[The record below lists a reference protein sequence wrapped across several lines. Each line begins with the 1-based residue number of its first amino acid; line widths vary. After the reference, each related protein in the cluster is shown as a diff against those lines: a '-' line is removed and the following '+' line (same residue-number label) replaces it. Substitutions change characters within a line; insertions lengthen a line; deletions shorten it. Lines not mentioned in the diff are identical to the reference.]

1 MGSRGTALITM
12 ELAALILILAAAAS
26 GQRHQVDEVLKSE
39 IEQAASESR
48 HLADELAG
56 MLDRLEIEEDRS
68 AAVNAAV
75 LGEQEEVEAALKV
88 MVEKIENLAQASEE
102 SSSETVSGLVKK
114 KRVKEQELRK
124 TLEQLELVASQIE
137 EAADT
142 ADSIE
147 EVDTIEKIAK
157 LLQSISNKV
166 EANNEDDD
174 DEEVF
179 RRQFAKDQSQTG
191 LELNGIAE
199 MIKSLEKVTKD
210 LTEDDEDDSEDEDD
224 SSRRAQKLVDDVKSG
239 KLGRRSRGRGQRP
252 RGGKQIDLGL
262 ESDKGSLD
270 STANRLL
277 DVLNLEEIEEAN
289 KSSGPDKSSGERSGK
304 SEEPEDSEECE
315 GKTSE
320 DRIRVC
326 LPKPTAKGTPVKL
339 PTAKIEEEAVCL
351 DVSRAICNETSAVLS
366 REVCTYQYNQADVL
380 APVQSAELTFRPRVE
395 KLGVTRCHVVP
406 EKHGYRTVEVEKCVM
421 EFIDAPYI
429 LPDIAIK
436 VDDFLQLQLPEPE
449 KRCSVFNYELPEVL
463 CGEHTRHQCVNVAH
477 LIPYQVTEHADT
489 VGLGYGGSC
498 NSQTLSQEQKICTIT
513 KHVKRPQ
520 AHYGGY

>member
-1 MGSRGTALITM
+1 MGSRWSALTIM
-12 ELAALILILAAAAS
+12 ELAALILILAAGAS

-56 MLDRLEIEEDRS
+56 MLDRLEIEEERS

-75 LGEQEEVEAALKV
+75 LGEQEEVEEALKV
-88 MVEKIENLAQASEE
+88 MVEKIENLAKASEE
-102 SSSETVSGLVKK
+102 TSSETVSGLVKK

-147 EVDTIEKIAK
+147 EGDTIEKIAK

-166 EANNEDDD
+166 EANNEDEDD

-210 LTEDDEDDSEDEDD
+210 LTEDDDGDNDDEDD
-224 SSRRAQKLVDDVKSG
+224 SSRRAQQLVEDVKSG
-239 KLGRRSRGRGQRP
+239 KLGRGSRGRGQKP

-262 ESDKGSLD
+262 ESDKSSLD
-270 STANRLL
+270 STPNRLL
-277 DVLNLEEIEEAN
+277 DVLNLEDLEEAN
-289 KSSGPDKSSGERSGK
+289 KSSGEGNGGRSGK
-304 SEEPEDSEECE
+304 SKEDEEDTEERE

-326 LPKPTAKGTPVKL
+326 LPKPSAKPTPVKL

-366 REVCTYQYNQADVL
+366 REVCTYEYNQADVL
-380 APVQSAELTFRPRVE
+380 APVQ
-395 KLGVTRCHVVP
+395 
-406 EKHGYRTVEVEKCVM
+406 
-421 EFIDAPYI
+421 
-429 LPDIAIK
+429 
-436 VDDFLQLQLPEPE
+436 
-449 KRCSVFNYELPEVL
+449 
-463 CGEHTRHQCVNVAH
+463 
-477 LIPYQVTEHADT
+477 
-489 VGLGYGGSC
+489 
-498 NSQTLSQEQKICTIT
+498 
-513 KHVKRPQ
+513 
-520 AHYGGY
+520 

>member
-1 MGSRGTALITM
+1 M
-12 ELAALILILAAAAS
+12 
-26 GQRHQVDEVLKSE
+26 HQVDEVLKSE
-39 IEQAASESR
+39 ISQAASESR

-68 AAVNAAV
+68 AAINAAV

-88 MVEKIENLAQASEE
+88 MVEKIENLAQASED

-210 LTEDDEDDSEDEDD
+210 LTEDDEEDSDDDEED

-239 KLGRRSRGRGQRP
+239 KLGRGSRGRGQRL

-262 ESDKGSLD
+262 D
-270 STANRLL
+270 S
-277 DVLNLEEIEEAN
+277 
-289 KSSGPDKSSGERSGK
+289 DKSS
-304 SEEPEDSEECE
+304 P
-315 GKTSE
+315 
-320 DRIRVC
+320 
-326 LPKPTAKGTPVKL
+326 
-339 PTAKIEEEAVCL
+339 
-351 DVSRAICNETSAVLS
+351 
-366 REVCTYQYNQADVL
+366 
-380 APVQSAELTFRPRVE
+380 
-395 KLGVTRCHVVP
+395 
-406 EKHGYRTVEVEKCVM
+406 
-421 EFIDAPYI
+421 
-429 LPDIAIK
+429 
-436 VDDFLQLQLPEPE
+436 
-449 KRCSVFNYELPEVL
+449 
-463 CGEHTRHQCVNVAH
+463 
-477 LIPYQVTEHADT
+477 
-489 VGLGYGGSC
+489 
-498 NSQTLSQEQKICTIT
+498 
-513 KHVKRPQ
+513 
-520 AHYGGY
+520 

>member
-1 MGSRGTALITM
+1 MG
-12 ELAALILILAAAAS
+12 
-26 GQRHQVDEVLKSE
+26 
-39 IEQAASESR
+39 
-48 HLADELAG
+48 
-56 MLDRLEIEEDRS
+56 
-68 AAVNAAV
+68 
-75 LGEQEEVEAALKV
+75 
-88 MVEKIENLAQASEE
+88 
-102 SSSETVSGLVKK
+102 
-114 KRVKEQELRK
+114 
-124 TLEQLELVASQIE
+124 
-137 EAADT
+137 
-142 ADSIE
+142 
-147 EVDTIEKIAK
+147 
-157 LLQSISNKV
+157 
-166 EANNEDDD
+166 DDD
-174 DEEVF
+174 EVF

-210 LTEDDEDDSEDEDD
+210 LTEDDDEDDIDDEDDSNDEDD

-239 KLGRRSRGRGQRP
+239 KFGRGSRGQSERP

-270 STANRLL
+270 TTANRLL
-277 DVLNLEEIEEAN
+277 DVLNLKEIEEAN
-289 KSSGPDKSSGERSGK
+289 KSSGV
-304 SEEPEDSEECE
+304 EEYA

-320 DRIRVC
+320 DRIRLC
-326 LPKPTAKGTPVKL
+326 LPKPSSKGTPVKL

-477 LIPYQVTEHADT
+477 LVPYQVTEHADT

-498 NSQTLSQEQKICTIT
+498 NSQTLSQEQQICTIT
-513 KHVKRPQ
+513 
-520 AHYGGY
+520 

>member
-1 MGSRGTALITM
+1 MGSRGTALINM
-12 ELAALILILAAAAS
+12 ELAALVLVLVAAAS

-88 MVEKIENLAQASEE
+88 MVEKIENLAQASED

-166 EANNEDDD
+166 EANNEDEDD

-210 LTEDDEDDSEDEDD
+210 LTEDDEDESEDEDD

-239 KLGRRSRGRGQRP
+239 KLGRGSRGRGQKP
-252 RGGKQIDLGL
+252 RGGKQIDIGL

-289 KSSGPDKSSGERSGK
+289 KSSSGGRSGK

-351 DVSRAICNETSAVLS
+351 DV
-366 REVCTYQYNQADVL
+366 CTYEYNQADVL

-429 LPDIAIK
+429 LP
-436 VDDFLQLQLPEPE
+436 
-449 KRCSVFNYELPEVL
+449 
-463 CGEHTRHQCVNVAH
+463 
-477 LIPYQVTEHADT
+477 
-489 VGLGYGGSC
+489 
-498 NSQTLSQEQKICTIT
+498 
-513 KHVKRPQ
+513 
-520 AHYGGY
+520 

>member
-1 MGSRGTALITM
+1 
-12 ELAALILILAAAAS
+12 
-26 GQRHQVDEVLKSE
+26 
-39 IEQAASESR
+39 
-48 HLADELAG
+48 
-56 MLDRLEIEEDRS
+56 
-68 AAVNAAV
+68 
-75 LGEQEEVEAALKV
+75 
-88 MVEKIENLAQASEE
+88 MVEKIENLAQASED

-166 EANNEDDD
+166 EANNEDEDD

-239 KLGRRSRGRGQRP
+239 KLGRGSRGRGQKA

-270 STANRLL
+270 STANRSITNIYHHSMAESKAIWFWG
-277 DVLNLEEIEEAN
+277 VNLC
-289 KSSGPDKSSGERSGK
+289 SGFWMFLTWRILRRQTRAVEVRKALGEGAASLRSL
-304 SEEPEDSEECE
+304 
-315 GKTSE
+315 
-320 DRIRVC
+320 R
-326 LPKPTAKGTPVKL
+326 TAKSAKEKL
-339 PTAKIEEEAVCL
+339 P
-351 DVSRAICNETSAVLS
+351 
-366 REVCTYQYNQADVL
+366 
-380 APVQSAELTFRPRVE
+380 
-395 KLGVTRCHVVP
+395 
-406 EKHGYRTVEVEKCVM
+406 RTVS
-421 EFIDAPYI
+421 ASASPS
-429 LPDIAIK
+429 
-436 VDDFLQLQLPEPE
+436 QLR
-449 KRCSVFNYELPEVL
+449 K
-463 CGEHTRHQCVNVAH
+463 EH
-477 LIPYQVTEHADT
+477 L
-489 VGLGYGGSC
+489 
-498 NSQTLSQEQKICTIT
+498 
-513 KHVKRPQ
+513 
-520 AHYGGY
+520 

>member
-88 MVEKIENLAQASEE
+88 MVEKIENLAQASED

-166 EANNEDDD
+166 EANNEDEDD

-210 LTEDDEDDSEDEDD
+210 LTEDDEDDSDEDEDD

-239 KLGRRSRGRGQRP
+239 KLGRGSRGRGQRQ

-277 DVLNLEEIEEAN
+277 DVLKLEEIEEAN
-289 KSSGPDKSSGERSGK
+289 KSSGEGDGGRSGK
-304 SEEPEDSEECE
+304 SKEDEEDTEECE

-320 DRIRVC
+320 D
-326 LPKPTAKGTPVKL
+326 
-339 PTAKIEEEAVCL
+339 
-351 DVSRAICNETSAVLS
+351 
-366 REVCTYQYNQADVL
+366 
-380 APVQSAELTFRPRVE
+380 
-395 KLGVTRCHVVP
+395 
-406 EKHGYRTVEVEKCVM
+406 
-421 EFIDAPYI
+421 
-429 LPDIAIK
+429 
-436 VDDFLQLQLPEPE
+436 
-449 KRCSVFNYELPEVL
+449 
-463 CGEHTRHQCVNVAH
+463 
-477 LIPYQVTEHADT
+477 
-489 VGLGYGGSC
+489 
-498 NSQTLSQEQKICTIT
+498 
-513 KHVKRPQ
+513 
-520 AHYGGY
+520 

>member
-1 MGSRGTALITM
+1 M

-39 IEQAASESR
+39 IEKAASESR

-166 EANNEDDD
+166 EANNEDED

-179 RRQFAKDQSQTG
+179 RRQFAKEQSQTG

-239 KLGRRSRGRGQRP
+239 KLGRGSRGGGQRL

-262 ESDKGSLD
+262 ESDKSSLD
-270 STANRLL
+270 STANRSIT
-277 DVLNLEEIEEAN
+277 NIF
-289 KSSGPDKSSGERSGK
+289 SQH
-304 SEEPEDSEECE
+304 
-315 GKTSE
+315 
-320 DRIRVC
+320 DR
-326 LPKPTAKGTPVKL
+326 
-339 PTAKIEEEAVCL
+339 
-351 DVSRAICNETSAVLS
+351 
-366 REVCTYQYNQADVL
+366 Q
-380 APVQSAELTFRPRVE
+380 
-395 KLGVTRCHVVP
+395 
-406 EKHGYRTVEVEKCVM
+406 
-421 EFIDAPYI
+421 
-429 LPDIAIK
+429 
-436 VDDFLQLQLPEPE
+436 
-449 KRCSVFNYELPEVL
+449 
-463 CGEHTRHQCVNVAH
+463 
-477 LIPYQVTEHADT
+477 
-489 VGLGYGGSC
+489 
-498 NSQTLSQEQKICTIT
+498 
-513 KHVKRPQ
+513 
-520 AHYGGY
+520 

>member
-1 MGSRGTALITM
+1 M
-12 ELAALILILAAAAS
+12 
-26 GQRHQVDEVLKSE
+26 
-39 IEQAASESR
+39 
-48 HLADELAG
+48 
-56 MLDRLEIEEDRS
+56 
-68 AAVNAAV
+68 V
-75 LGEQEEVEAALKV
+75 LGYKPL
-88 MVEKIENLAQASEE
+88 
-102 SSSETVSGLVKK
+102 
-114 KRVKEQELRK
+114 
-124 TLEQLELVASQIE
+124 
-137 EAADT
+137 
-142 ADSIE
+142 
-147 EVDTIEKIAK
+147 
-157 LLQSISNKV
+157 
-166 EANNEDDD
+166 
-174 DEEVF
+174 F
-179 RRQFAKDQSQTG
+179 
-191 LELNGIAE
+191 
-199 MIKSLEKVTKD
+199 
-210 LTEDDEDDSEDEDD
+210 
-224 SSRRAQKLVDDVKSG
+224 
-239 KLGRRSRGRGQRP
+239 
-252 RGGKQIDLGL
+252 
-262 ESDKGSLD
+262 
-270 STANRLL
+270 RLL

-289 KSSGPDKSSGERSGK
+289 KSSSGGRSGK

-366 REVCTYQYNQADVL
+366 REVCTYEYNQADVL

-477 LIPYQVTEHADT
+477 LVPYQV
-489 VGLGYGGSC
+489 GR
-498 NSQTLSQEQKICTIT
+498 N
-513 KHVKRPQ
+513 
-520 AHYGGY
+520 

>member
-1 MGSRGTALITM
+1 MGSSRAALITM
-12 ELAALILILAAAAS
+12 ELTALILILTAGAS
-26 GQRHQVDEVLKSE
+26 GQRHQGDKVLKSE

-88 MVEKIENLAQASEE
+88 MVEKIENLAKASED

-174 DEEVF
+174 DEDDEVF

-210 LTEDDEDDSEDEDD
+210 LTEDDDIDDEDDSNDEDD

-239 KLGRRSRGRGQRP
+239 KFGRGSRGRSERP

-262 ESDKGSLD
+262 ESDKD
-270 STANRLL
+270 
-277 DVLNLEEIEEAN
+277 
-289 KSSGPDKSSGERSGK
+289 
-304 SEEPEDSEECE
+304 
-315 GKTSE
+315 
-320 DRIRVC
+320 
-326 LPKPTAKGTPVKL
+326 
-339 PTAKIEEEAVCL
+339 
-351 DVSRAICNETSAVLS
+351 
-366 REVCTYQYNQADVL
+366 
-380 APVQSAELTFRPRVE
+380 
-395 KLGVTRCHVVP
+395 
-406 EKHGYRTVEVEKCVM
+406 
-421 EFIDAPYI
+421 
-429 LPDIAIK
+429 
-436 VDDFLQLQLPEPE
+436 
-449 KRCSVFNYELPEVL
+449 
-463 CGEHTRHQCVNVAH
+463 
-477 LIPYQVTEHADT
+477 
-489 VGLGYGGSC
+489 
-498 NSQTLSQEQKICTIT
+498 
-513 KHVKRPQ
+513 
-520 AHYGGY
+520 